1 MKSLFFVLP
10 SATKVRELIFP
21 PFPFRNFP
29 GKKLF
34 TPPAIGRTGAFF
46 FRSHH
51 PIWFLKFLVK
61 KASRTRSRSFSVFE
75 EKAGRI
81 SRA

>member
-34 TPPAIGRTGAFF
+34 TPPAIGRMGAFF
-46 FRSHH
+46 FRKQNLEVII
-51 PIWFLKFLVK
+51 PFG
-61 KASRTRSRSFSVFE
+61 FSNFW
-75 EKAGRI
+75 
-81 SRA
+81 

>member
-29 GKKLF
+29 GKKLS
-34 TPPAIGRTGAFF
+34 TPPAIGRMGAFF
-46 FRSHH
+46 FRKQKSSSHLASQ
-51 PIWFLKFLVK
+51 IFGKESESNSIEIFFRVRK
-61 KASRTRSRSFSVFE
+61 K
-75 EKAGRI
+75 GG
-81 SRA
+81 